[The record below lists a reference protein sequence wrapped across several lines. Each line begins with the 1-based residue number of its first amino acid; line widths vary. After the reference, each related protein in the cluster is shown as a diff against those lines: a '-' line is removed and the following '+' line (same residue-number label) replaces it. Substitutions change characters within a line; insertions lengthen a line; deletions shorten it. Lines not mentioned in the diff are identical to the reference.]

1 MENRPMFHD
10 LYAVMYEYPDWFS
23 LSDEKKN
30 AVEKLSERY
39 LISCEEV
46 ASVFIRCRRNV
57 QDTEIEL
64 SKMMTDIYLKGGTI
78 IG

>member
-1 MENRPMFHD
+1 MISMRLCTNILTGLVCQTR
-10 LYAVMYEYPDWFS
+10 
-23 LSDEKKN
+23 KKN